1 MDDVI
6 LAALLAEQQPQ
17 RSNRR
22 RPQYFRPIQESA
34 SAYNQRIQTDQTAK
48 NYEALAY
55 NQALQQQQV
64 SQEELSSNNI
74 QIDRQRVALGNALG
88 IPMNRAELMTVQ
100 GQQVPSNRINSN
112 APNMGQLEAQVRM
125 LPIQQQAA
133 LANRGLTP
141 FIQGAEHSKMLE
153 GIASSQDDFKKGQYN
168 TIGQM
173 IATGRWDVEV
183 DPKTGHRKLVQYED
197 DPNASLQD
205 KMMGKGKKKLPVSQ
219 AQFELYR
226 EGVQRGFLHDIDV
239 MSPAMHNL
247 TPQGNGQDIASQLSD
262 YKNPAA
268 NVESKLANPNL
279 PMKGSS
285 ARVAAS
291 LVNQQNFPGM
301 SSNAL
306 VANVAGLRNN
316 FNELASYP
324 TDALANVAIGGGNAL
339 IKTKNA
345 MQSVVGGLIGN
356 NNVAQDPTIPFRDMS
371 WDNSNRQTLPTLQGY
386 NDVLKN
392 PQSLEFLRA
401 MRMQQMRDQIA
412 NDTPNLPQFQGGE

>member
-1 MDDVI
+1 MDDAI

-17 RSNRR
+17 SQRSNRR
-22 RPQYFRPIQESA
+22 KQQYFRPIQESA
-34 SAYNQRIQTDQTAK
+34 STYNQRIQQDQTEK
-48 NYEALAY
+48 NYMALASDPRMQM
-55 NQALQQQQV
+55 QAELLQ
-64 SQEELSSNNI
+64 NNP
-74 QIDRQRVALGNALG
+74 DVEKQRIALGNALG
-88 IPMNRAELMTVQ
+88 IPMQQWELMNINGEQ
-100 GQQVPSNRINSN
+100 IPSNRTRAGTPS
-112 APNMGQLEAQVRM
+112 MGGLEAQVRM
-125 LPIQQQAA
+125 LPIQQQAT

-173 IATGRWDVEV
+173 LATGRWDVEV

-197 DPNASLQD
+197 DPNATLQD

-226 EGVQRGFLHDIDV
+226 EGVNRGFLHDIDV

-247 TPQGNGQDIASQLSD
+247 TPQGSGTDIASQLSD

-291 LVNQQNFPGM
+291 FVNQQNFPGM

-371 WDNSNRQTLPTLQGY
+371 WDNPNRQTLPTLQGY